1 MGKETAY
8 IGRSCGQR
16 IREPENLA
24 TRSSGEG
31 TQPEAGKAGRSV
43 RGSAGRQLASVSCG
57 VSSKKKTHI
66 TKKEDNEISNTCPD
80 LAQQPLEL

>member
-1 MGKETAY
+1 MGKEAAY
-8 IGRSCGQR
+8 IGRYCEQR

-24 TRSSGEG
+24 TQSSGEG
-31 TQPEAGKAGRSV
+31 TQPEAGKAGDSV

-57 VSSKKKTHI
+57 ISSKKNNHI
-66 TKKEDNEISNTCPD
+66 SKKEGDETSNTCPD